1 LVVGSPSVWPALLAR
16 EAHGKVGWV
25 QSPTTRATELPAQT
39 RGLSAAWAACACG
52 LAYAAISLYW
62 ALGGSWLL
70 ATVGASL
77 AGTSSAAVKFAVWAA
92 VALKAI
98 AAFLPLVAI
107 GALRRPPQG
116 WERWLRRLTW
126 LEALIL
132 TAYGLVLT
140 ATGLLV
146 QSGVIAP
153 PGHVDHR
160 ALRWHAYLWDPWF
173 LVWGLLVT
181 TTLVQSRRRRE

>member
-1 LVVGSPSVWPALLAR
+1 MPA
-16 EAHGKVGWV
+16 
-25 QSPTTRATELPAQT
+25 AQT
-39 RGLSAAWAACACG
+39 RGLTAAWAACACG
-52 LAYAAISLYW
+52 LAYVAISLYW

-107 GALRRPPQG
+107 GALHRPPRG

-126 LEALIL
+126 IEALIL

-153 PGHVDHR
+153 PRNADHR

-181 TTLVQSRRRRE
+181 TALIQGLRRRG

>member
-1 LVVGSPSVWPALLAR
+1 M
-16 EAHGKVGWV
+16 
-25 QSPTTRATELPAQT
+25 
-39 RGLSAAWAACACG
+39 RGLSAASAACACG
-52 LAYAAISLYW
+52 LVYVAISLYW

-70 ATVGASL
+70 ATVGTSL

-98 AAFLPLVAI
+98 AAFLPLAAI
-107 GALRRPPQG
+107 GAPRSPPRG
-116 WERWLRRLTW
+116 WEQWLRRVTW
-126 LEALIL
+126 IEALIL

-153 PGHVDHR
+153 PANADHR

-173 LVWGLLVT
+173 LVWGFLVT
-181 TTLVQSRRRRE
+181 TALVQRRPRRG

>member
-1 LVVGSPSVWPALLAR
+1 M
-16 EAHGKVGWV
+16 
-25 QSPTTRATELPAQT
+25 
-39 RGLSAAWAACACG
+39 
-52 LAYAAISLYW
+52 YW

-70 ATVGASL
+70 GTVGASL

-98 AAFLPLVAI
+98 AAFLPLLAI
-107 GALRRPPQG
+107 GALHRPPR
-116 WERWLRRLTW
+116 WWVRWLRRLTW
-126 LEALIL
+126 IEALIL
-132 TAYGLVLT
+132 TAYGLLLT

-153 PGHVDHR
+153 PGNADHR
-160 ALRWHAYLWDPWF
+160 APRWHAYLWDPWF

-181 TTLVQSRRRRE
+181 TALVRCRLRGLDSLSWLGITQLTGRR